1 MIQLQK
7 HNSPEKWAVSYD
19 CRTIMEAVQLLF
31 YSPYFSQ
38 SKSEQ
43 LLV

>member
-31 YSPYFSQ
+31 LFTLFFTVQ
-38 SKSEQ
+38 E
-43 LLV
+43 